1 MFDYFVAS
9 AKLLQLFLVI
19 FLCSVFSPI
28 EVFFLARPPPLRLLM
43 RSLPA
48 VWLLLVPMPSVAR
61 PSLLLWMWLLWP
73 LPLSPPV
80 WPLLVPMPS
89 VARPP
94 LGSMSSI
101 MRVNLC
107 LLMDGSGFA
116 NVG

>member
-43 RSLPA
+43 RSLPP

-61 PSLLLWMWLLWP
+61 PLLLWMWLMA
-73 LPLSPPV
+73 V

-94 LGSMSSI
+94 LGSMPSI

>member
-1 MFDYFVAS
+1 M
-9 AKLLQLFLVI
+9 
-19 FLCSVFSPI
+19 
-28 EVFFLARPPPLRLLM
+28 
-43 RSLPA
+43 
-48 VWLLLVPMPSVAR
+48 LLLVPMPSVAR
-61 PSLLLWMWLLWP
+61 LPLLLWMWLLWP

-94 LGSMSSI
+94 LLGSMSLI
-101 MRVNLC
+101 MLVNLC